1 MVSLWRCHQGLQGKG
16 SQAGGSLKVSPIF
29 AKASSTG
36 QQKMSTCYSLR
47 SNVQNTINPDGR
59 GEHQWVKGDFANPL
73 QQLLG
78 RVQTMLDESVCF
90 VVDNSSVGYVVAWYS
105 DKRLKKLCGV
115 MLDLES

>member
-73 QQLLG
+73 QQLLR
-78 RVQTMLDESVCF
+78 RVQTMLDESVCS